1 MNKYWNICTLKNFT
15 FTLSRDSHKP
25 VKGRLLPVGLH
36 PERGELH
43 HLLLLDSWQSVAAGE
58 GGGGWSGLWKVIN
71 TVLKY

>member
-1 MNKYWNICTLKNFT
+1 MCVSLPV
-15 FTLSRDSHKP
+15 SRNSHEP
-25 VKGRLLPVGLH
+25 VKGRLLPH

-71 TVLKY
+71 TVLKFLVEFKLFNF